1 MTKMKTTLNFNTNVQ
16 LTLSQLTE
24 LARKLPLKERMKL
37 ASILM
42 EEEEEVVTNKE
53 LVARIKEGL
62 DEVKLYKDKKIQLS
76 SLKEF
81 LEDV

>member
-1 MTKMKTTLNFNTNVQ
+1 M
-16 LTLSQLTE
+16 SQLTE

-42 EEEEEVVTNKE
+42 EEEEEVVTKKE

>member
-1 MTKMKTTLNFNTNVQ
+1 MKTTLNFNTNVQ

-42 EEEEEVVTNKE
+42 EEEKVVTKKE
-53 LVARIKEGL
+53 LLAKIKEGL
-62 DEVKLYKDKKIQLS
+62 DEVKLHKDKKIQLS

>member
-42 EEEEEVVTNKE
+42 EEEEEVVTKKE